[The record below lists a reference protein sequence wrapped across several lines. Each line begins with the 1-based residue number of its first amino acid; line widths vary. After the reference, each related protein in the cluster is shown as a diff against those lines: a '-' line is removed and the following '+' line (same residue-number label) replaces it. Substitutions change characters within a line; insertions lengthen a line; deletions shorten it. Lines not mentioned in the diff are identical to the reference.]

1 MAEDRM
7 AVLQMLRK
15 LGADGDVDFLR
26 EGVRVLAAALMEA
39 EVTEL
44 TGVPKGERAPER
56 RLTNRNGYRERRWD
70 TRVGTI
76 DLAIPK
82 VRDGSY
88 FPSLLEPRRRAERA
102 LLASCARPMSGA
114 SPPAGSRT
122 SWPLSGWLRSLRAR
136 SAGCALPSMPK
147 SRPSGRARSR
157 ARSTRIYG

>member
-15 LGADGDVDFLR
+15 FGADGDVDFLR

-88 FPSLLEPRRRAERA
+88 FHRSSNLDGVPSEHCSRW
-102 LLASCARPMSGA
+102 CVKPMSGA
-114 SPPAGSRT
+114 CPPAGSRIW
-122 SWPLSGWLRSLRAR
+122 WPLWE
-136 SAGCALPSMPK
+136 
-147 SRPSGRARSR
+147 
-157 ARSTRIYG
+157 

>member
-7 AVLQMLRK
+7 AVLEMLRK

-76 DLAIPK
+76 DLANP
-82 VRDGSY
+82 
-88 FPSLLEPRRRAERA
+88 
-102 LLASCARPMSGA
+102 LARLRYARKDRSGQV
-114 SPPAGSRT
+114 
-122 SWPLSGWLRSLRAR
+122 LSQ
-136 SAGCALPSMPK
+136 P
-147 SRPSGRARSR
+147 
-157 ARSTRIYG
+157 T